1 MNLICST
8 QNDVLEL
15 KPLIGG
21 AWNKNV
27 FGRAES
33 NNKEALERIFHWARS
48 DYSKST
54 RVKS

>member
-1 MNLICST
+1 MAGISFQGIQQFC
-8 QNDVLEL
+8 DF
-15 KPLIGG
+15 
-21 AWNKNV
+21 WNKNV
-27 FGRAES
+27 FGRVES